1 MKISNNGVTKPK
13 GFFASGISSG
23 IKRSGKKDLA
33 LIYSTKLASCFGVF
47 TNNKIVAAP
56 LKVTQTHLKD
66 HKAQAIIINSGNANC
81 FTRKQGF
88 KDAVLITKM
97 VAKNLQ
103 ISSKDVLVASTGII
117 GKRLPVDKI
126 KKAVFLLVKKL
137 STTGSRDANL
147 AIMTTDK
154 ITKGIAASFK
164 IGAKTV
170 NIGAIAKGAGMIY
183 PHLVSRHATM
193 LCFITTDVN
202 ISPPALKTALVT
214 AVNQSFNCISVDGCT
229 STNDMVLILANGSAN
244 NPMLKINTNGFAR
257 LQNALNFVCL
267 YLAKKI
273 VEDAEGATKFIQIE
287 IKGGRS
293 YSEAKTAGFAIAN
306 SSLFKTACY
315 GNDPNWGRIVAALGS
330 SGVNIDENRLNIKF
344 SSFRKKNIK
353 VIVNLNQGNKT
364 ATVYTSDLSPEY
376 IRINAAYN

>member
-1 MKISNNGVTKPK
+1 MKIINAGVTGPK
-13 GFFASGISSG
+13 GFLASGISCG

-33 LIYSTKLASCFGVF
+33 LIYSSKPASAVGVF

-56 LKVTQTHLKD
+56 IKVNQENLKD
-66 HKAQAIIINSGNANC
+66 HKGRAIIINSGNANC
-81 FTRKQGF
+81 FTGKQGF
-88 KDAVLITKM
+88 KNAVLITKM

-126 KKAVFLLVKKL
+126 KKAVPLLVKKL
-137 STTGSRDANL
+137 SRTGSRDANL
-147 AIMTTDK
+147 AIMTTDTMAK
-154 ITKGIAASFK
+154 SIAVSFK
-164 IGAKTV
+164 VGNKTV

-183 PHLVSRHATM
+183 PRLVSRHATM

-257 LQNALNFVCL
+257 FQSALSFICL
-267 YLAKKI
+267 DLAKKI
-273 VEDAEGATKFIQIE
+273 VKDAEGATKFIQIE
-287 IKGGRS
+287 IIGGRS

-330 SGVNIDENRLNIKF
+330 SGININEEKLKISF
-344 SSFRKKNIK
+344 SSFKKKQIK
-353 VIVNLNQGNKT
+353 ITINLNQGNKT

-376 IRINAAYN
+376 IRINAEYN